1 MAFLNPFL
9 LWGIVGIGAPIL
21 IHLLARKRIRRT
33 AWAAM
38 KFLKMVVE
46 KNQRRMNLEDV
57 ILLILRCLILVALA
71 LAMARP
77 SMKEGGF
84 GGFGGSNES
93 AILMI
98 DNSGSMSQSDGTT
111 SKFQQAQKVAE
122 EILDSLPSG
131 SSVAVWMVS
140 DVVSGVIPEP
150 THDFSMARKVIR
162 EARRT
167 DRGSEMAAAVRQAVE
182 VMRKQTTAVKQI
194 FLLTDGQAVGWKQ
207 LGETRILLE
216 GVKKEMETR
225 LVILGESEMHN
236 LGVTGLRMSSAL
248 AVVGQAVRFEVEVA
262 NFGVEEARNVQVSL
276 GVDGEA
282 VSDELGIESLGV
294 GEKKKISL
302 YVQFRDAGYHSVTA
316 HLPAD
321 RNPADDQRSVATRV
335 IGQISVLLVDGDPGV
350 EARESEVFYLRHAL
364 VPVPVE
370 QREKYYIK
378 TKTVTPG
385 EMGGVRLSDYEAVI
399 LANVVDL
406 PEGMLG
412 NLEKYLQ
419 GGGGLLIF
427 PGGRIST
434 TFYNEKLFSERGW
447 LPAAFGV
454 ARGNAEQ
461 QENFFHLQSKG
472 YEHPIV
478 SIWKDPASGNPAT
491 ANFYRAFGLE
501 VEKTDVPKAGVGAP
515 AVVLNYDDGTPAVM
529 ERTWGYGRVIQFSST
544 ADSAWNDL
552 CIRPIF
558 VPLIH
563 RILGSVVTRQ
573 DEHLNLRVGTKLS
586 LVVNGDLVGKDVRI
600 GTPGGKKEAMR
611 LQRIALSGGLPLLE
625 FDETESGGVYPVY
638 LGDDATAM
646 IQFAAQSE
654 ASESKLAELSGADWK
669 VFEGVAKVIRW
680 TPAENLRFLLEK
692 ERTGTEYWLGLAILG
707 LLLAMVEMWLGNRWS
722 VSK

>member
-1 MAFLNPFL
+1 MCARVGNAHEVSRGRARSASSLNFP
-9 LWGIVGIGAPIL
+9 
-21 IHLLARKRIRRT
+21 
-33 AWAAM
+33 
-38 KFLKMVVE
+38 
-46 KNQRRMNLEDV
+46 
-57 ILLILRCLILVALA
+57 
-71 LAMARP
+71 
-77 SMKEGGF
+77 
-84 GGFGGSNES
+84 
-93 AILMI
+93 
-98 DNSGSMSQSDGTT
+98 
-111 SKFQQAQKVAE
+111 
-122 EILDSLPSG
+122 
-131 SSVAVWMVS
+131 
-140 DVVSGVIPEP
+140 
-150 THDFSMARKVIR
+150 
-162 EARRT
+162 
-167 DRGSEMAAAVRQAVE
+167 
-182 VMRKQTTAVKQI
+182 
-194 FLLTDGQAVGWKQ
+194 
-207 LGETRILLE
+207 
-216 GVKKEMETR
+216 
-225 LVILGESEMHN
+225 
-236 LGVTGLRMSSAL
+236 
-248 AVVGQAVRFEVEVA
+248 
-262 NFGVEEARNVQVSL
+262 
-276 GVDGEA
+276 
-282 VSDELGIESLGV
+282 LGV

-302 YVQFRDAGYHSVTA
+302 YVQFRDAGHHSVTA
-316 HLPAD
+316 HVPAD

-563 RILGSVVTRQ
+563 RILGSGVTRH
-573 DEHLNLRVGTKLS
+573 D
-586 LVVNGDLVGKDVRI
+586 
-600 GTPGGKKEAMR
+600 
-611 LQRIALSGGLPLLE
+611 
-625 FDETESGGVYPVY
+625 
-638 LGDDATAM
+638 
-646 IQFAAQSE
+646 
-654 ASESKLAELSGADWK
+654 
-669 VFEGVAKVIRW
+669 
-680 TPAENLRFLLEK
+680 
-692 ERTGTEYWLGLAILG
+692 
-707 LLLAMVEMWLGNRWS
+707 
-722 VSK
+722 

>member
-1 MAFLNPFL
+1 M
-9 LWGIVGIGAPIL
+9 
-21 IHLLARKRIRRT
+21 
-33 AWAAM
+33 
-38 KFLKMVVE
+38 
-46 KNQRRMNLEDV
+46 
-57 ILLILRCLILVALA
+57 
-71 LAMARP
+71 
-77 SMKEGGF
+77 
-84 GGFGGSNES
+84 
-93 AILMI
+93 
-98 DNSGSMSQSDGTT
+98 
-111 SKFQQAQKVAE
+111 
-122 EILDSLPSG
+122 
-131 SSVAVWMVS
+131 
-140 DVVSGVIPEP
+140 
-150 THDFSMARKVIR
+150 
-162 EARRT
+162 
-167 DRGSEMAAAVRQAVE
+167 
-182 VMRKQTTAVKQI
+182 
-194 FLLTDGQAVGWKQ
+194 
-207 LGETRILLE
+207 
-216 GVKKEMETR
+216 
-225 LVILGESEMHN
+225 
-236 LGVTGLRMSSAL
+236 
-248 AVVGQAVRFEVEVA
+248 
-262 NFGVEEARNVQVSL
+262 
-276 GVDGEA
+276 
-282 VSDELGIESLGV
+282 
-294 GEKKKISL
+294 
-302 YVQFRDAGYHSVTA
+302 
-316 HLPAD
+316 
-321 RNPADDQRSVATRV
+321 
-335 IGQISVLLVDGDPGV
+335 
-350 EARESEVFYLRHAL
+350 
-364 VPVPVE
+364 
-370 QREKYYIK
+370 
-378 TKTVTPG
+378 
-385 EMGGVRLSDYEAVI
+385 
-399 LANVVDL
+399 
-406 PEGMLG
+406 
-412 NLEKYLQ
+412 
-419 GGGGLLIF
+419 
-427 PGGRIST
+427 
-434 TFYNEKLFSERGW
+434 
-447 LPAAFGV
+447 
-454 ARGNAEQ
+454 ARGNVEQ

-669 VFEGVAKVIRW
+669 VFDGVAKVIRW

-707 LLLAMVEMWLGNRWS
+707 LLLAMMEMWLGNRWS